1 MLYVMLTILLI
12 VIDQVVKFLVRA
24 NIPLGDSVPFLPH
37 VLELTY
43 VQNTGAAFSL
53 LAEHTWILTLI
64 SVLVVIVMVIA
75 LWKKVLTHPLGVV
88 PAVLVLSGGLGN
100 LIDRIAFGYVTDMF
114 RTLFMNFAVFNVADI
129 CITVGAVWLAV
140 YVLFGYEKLEKKS
153 KKEAPSH
160 DGTDLSSDVP
170 EAGRAD
176 VLLAGMIDGSP
187 ARPPNGGWRRAGG
200 PGGPSSE
207 KKRPAGARSGAV
219 RHPAPTGGGGC
230 HPPGH
235 PLGRGL

>member
-75 LWKKVLTHPLGVV
+75 MWKKVLTHPLGVV

-160 DGTDLSSDVP
+160 DGTDLSSD
-170 EAGRAD
+170 D
-176 VLLAGMIDGSP
+176 
-187 ARPPNGGWRRAGG
+187 
-200 PGGPSSE
+200 
-207 KKRPAGARSGAV
+207 
-219 RHPAPTGGGGC
+219 T
-230 HPPGH
+230 
-235 PLGRGL
+235 

>member
-75 LWKKVLTHPLGVV
+75 LWRKVLTHPLGVV

-129 CITVGAVWLAV
+129 CVVCGGIAFVI
-140 YVLFGYEKLEKKS
+140 YILFFAEKLEKKES
-153 KKEAPSH
+153 GH
-160 DGTDLSSDVP
+160 DT
-170 EAGRAD
+170 
-176 VLLAGMIDGSP
+176 
-187 ARPPNGGWRRAGG
+187 
-200 PGGPSSE
+200 
-207 KKRPAGARSGAV
+207 
-219 RHPAPTGGGGC
+219 HPADG
-230 HPPGH
+230 
-235 PLGRGL
+235 